1 MATFTVSAKVE
12 HIYYFDIEAETEEE
26 AEEMATDEL
35 SDHHPIDTEKTIEI
49 TRETDN
55 D

>member
-35 SDHHPIDTEKTIEI
+35 FDHHPIDTEKTVTVTE
-49 TRETDN
+49 ETEE
-55 D
+55 